1 VERELEKSEQN
12 TLSGWRLPVA
22 RAVWLALV
30 GLTIVLFIS
39 GVRPTFETL
48 STSCGAAVCDNGLL
62 GSEQV
67 RALKAHGLSAQHY
80 AVYHVIAN
88 SLLASVYLAVGVLI
102 FARKSA
108 DPVGYFVSLT
118 LIIFGLAT
126 FADSRPSADQPAALL
141 LFRVLQTLGDLFIL
155 VFLYTFPDGR
165 FRPGWTRLLP
175 FGWLLLRA
183 PAYVL
188 PDSLLNLENWSPT
201 LGSASFLTFVG
212 SGLLA
217 QLYRYRYVSNS
228 VQRQQTKWVVYCITA
243 ALTGFLAIVVPV
255 SFNPALEANVFSLLA
270 VSTAIYLFMLLIP
283 ISIGVAILRSRLW
296 NIDIII
302 RRTLVY
308 GWLTGLLVLIYFGSV
323 VLWQTIFRLFTGRAQ
338 SEVVT
343 VISTLVIA
351 ALFSPLRRRV
361 QAIID
366 QRFYRRKYDAA
377 RTLSAFS
384 AALRD
389 EVQLDRL
396 TDEILGVVSETMQPA
411 HVTLWL
417 KETTAA
423 RSTSP

>member
-1 VERELEKSEQN
+1 
-12 TLSGWRLPVA
+12 
-22 RAVWLALV
+22 
-30 GLTIVLFIS
+30 
-39 GVRPTFETL
+39 
-48 STSCGAAVCDNGLL
+48 
-62 GSEQV
+62 
-67 RALKAHGLSAQHY
+67 
-80 AVYHVIAN
+80 
-88 SLLASVYLAVGVLI
+88 
-102 FARKSA
+102 
-108 DPVGYFVSLT
+108 
-118 LIIFGLAT
+118 
-126 FADSRPSADQPAALL
+126 
-141 LFRVLQTLGDLFIL
+141 
-155 VFLYTFPDGR
+155 
-165 FRPGWTRLLP
+165 
-175 FGWLLLRA
+175 
-183 PAYVL
+183 
-188 PDSLLNLENWSPT
+188 
-201 LGSASFLTFVG
+201 
-212 SGLLA
+212 
-217 QLYRYRYVSNS
+217 
-228 VQRQQTKWVVYCITA
+228 
-243 ALTGFLAIVVPV
+243 
-255 SFNPALEANVFSLLA
+255 
-270 VSTAIYLFMLLIP
+270 MLLIP

>member
-1 VERELEKSEQN
+1 MEKSEQN

-22 RAVWLALV
+22 RAGWLALV
-30 GLTIVLFIS
+30 GLTIALFIS
-39 GVRPTFETL
+39 GIRPTFATL
-48 STSCGAAVCDNGLL
+48 STSCGAAICDNGLL

-67 RALKAHGLSAQHY
+67 RTLAAHGLSAQHY
-80 AVYHVIAN
+80 ATYHIVAN
-88 SLLASVYLAVGVLI
+88 SLLASVYLAVGVII

-118 LIIFGLAT
+118 LIIFGMAT
-126 FADSRPSADQPAALL
+126 FADSRPSADQPTALL
-141 LFRVLQTLGDLFIL
+141 LFHVLQTLGDVFIL

-165 FRPGWTRLLP
+165 FRPRWTWPLA

-183 PAYVL
+183 PVYVL
-188 PDSLLNLENWSPT
+188 PDSPLNVENWSPV
-201 LGSASFLTFVG
+201 LGSGSFLAFVG

-228 VQRQQTKWVVYCITA
+228 VQRQQTKWVVYGITA

-255 SFNPALEANVFSLLA
+255 SFIPSLEANVFGLLA

-283 ISIGVAILRSRLW
+283 LSIGIAILRSRLW
-296 NIDIII
+296 DIDIII

-308 GWLTGLLVLIYFGSV
+308 GWLTGLLVLVYFGSV
-323 VLWQTIFRLFTGRAQ
+323 VLWQTIFRLFTGQAQ

-343 VISTLVIA
+343 VVSTLVIA

-366 QRFYRRKYDAA
+366 QRFYRRRYDA
-377 RTLSAFS
+377 RQTLAAFS
-384 AALRD
+384 
-389 EVQLDRL
+389 EVVRNEVELDNL
-396 TDEILGVVSETMQPA
+396 SNELLGFIRETLQPA
-411 HVTLWL
+411 EVTLWL
-417 KETTAA
+417 KPAEDKGN
-423 RSTSP
+423 